1 MDLTRLEINRRTALL
16 TSAAIAA
23 NVINPMRAFAQETP
37 RKGGVFNVHYG
48 AEQRQLNPSI
58 QASTGVYIIGG
69 KIQENLVD
77 LDANGQ
83 PVGVLAESWEAS
95 PDGKTVTFKLRK
107 GVTWHDGKPFT
118 SADVAIHRHGHVE
131 EDPQLRL
138 DAAAVPDRGRY
149 ARRRRPRS
157 SATSGRCRSICL
169 LRALP
174 DLGYI
179 SAKHLY
185 ESGDIRQ
192 NPANLAPVGTGP
204 FKFVKYERGQYIIA
218 DRNPNYWR
226 PNAPYLDRIVW
237 RVITDRAAAAA
248 QMEAGELHYSS
259 VLGPDDLRHGAARQG
274 QALRRLDQGQ

>member
-23 NVINPMRAFAQETP
+23 NVINPMRAFAQEKP

-118 SADVAIHRHGHVE
+118 SADVEFTAMNMWKKILNYGSTLQLFLTAVE
-131 EDPQLRL
+131 TP
-138 DAAAVPDRGRY
+138 DAQTAVFKY
-149 ARRRRPRS
+149 ERPMPLNL
-157 SATSGRCRSICL
+157 L

-185 ESGDIRQ
+185 ESGDIGQ
-192 NPANLAPVGTGP
+192 NPINLAPSAPARSSSSNTS
-204 FKFVKYERGQYIIA
+204 A
-218 DRNPNYWR
+218 DNIHRR
-226 PNAPYLDRIVW
+226 PKRELLAPQRALSRPHRLARDHRP
-237 RVITDRAAAAA
+237 RCRRRADGSRRAALLAVFRA
-248 QMEAGELHYSS
+248 
-259 VLGPDDLRHGAARQG
+259 DDLGFRAPRQG
-274 QALRRLDQGQ
+274 QALHRLDQGQ